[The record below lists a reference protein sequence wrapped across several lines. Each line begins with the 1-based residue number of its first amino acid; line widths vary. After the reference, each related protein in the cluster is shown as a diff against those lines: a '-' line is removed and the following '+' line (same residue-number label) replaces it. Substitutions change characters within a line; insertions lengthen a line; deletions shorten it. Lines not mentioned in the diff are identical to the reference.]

1 MGHISPT
8 DGKVI
13 TIYHPVS
20 SGKNIIDPI
29 EALACDGTNTNVGA
43 EGGIKSG
50 AEKRKKNINGQPRKI
65 SETGIKE
72 GF

>member
-43 EGGIKSG
+43 EGGINHLI
-50 AEKRKKNINGQPRKI
+50 EI
-65 SETGIKE
+65 SIGVLYIGMFPFSMQTNCH
-72 GF
+72 